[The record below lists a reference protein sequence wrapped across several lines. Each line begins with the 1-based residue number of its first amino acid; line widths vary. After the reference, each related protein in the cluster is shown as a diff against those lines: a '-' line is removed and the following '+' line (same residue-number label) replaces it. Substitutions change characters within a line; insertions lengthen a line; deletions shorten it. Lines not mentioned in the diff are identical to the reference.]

1 MTFVQKLIK
10 YAAISF
16 GILLIAS
23 ISFRIMNAVVGVE
36 DLKNVELFDVEFSD
50 TSVTSLEIELKA
62 TELEIKK
69 GEKLHAQTNNKDVE
83 FVTKNGELR
92 IKEDGFLSSR
102 KINGKV
108 LLLIPASFFWGEVEI
123 KTGAGLLTV
132 EELSARTLSL
142 TLGAGETKINSLA
155 ISEYADIKCGAGKF
169 SLLDAS
175 VQNLDLVLGV
185 GEAKI
190 EGDLL
195 GESEVDCGVGELT
208 LTLGKQTDYQVHLEK
223 GLGSIFVN
231 GSEYGGGVYG
241 NGNNKVE
248 IDGGVGR
255 INVKFLADGVNL

>member
-1 MTFVQKLIK
+1 MRTEIFCPLCFYQNWRCFNISKQEVLI
-10 YAAISF
+10 
-16 GILLIAS
+16 
-23 ISFRIMNAVVGVE
+23 N
-36 DLKNVELFDVEFSD
+36 
-50 TSVTSLEIELKA
+50 
-62 TELEIKK
+62 
-69 GEKLHAQTNNKDVE
+69 EKIRCD
-83 FVTKNGELR
+83 ELR
-92 IKEDGFLSSR
+92 VIGTDGAQLGIMSSDAAL
-102 KINGKV
+102 K
-108 LLLIPASFFWGEVEI
+108 
-123 KTGAGLLTV
+123 
-132 EELSARTLSL
+132 
-142 TLGAGETKINSLA
+142 LA
-155 ISEYADIKCGAGKF
+155 FE
-169 SLLDAS
+169 
-175 VQNLDLVLGV
+175 QNLDLVLGV